1 MPTEEN
7 RYYLADRAV
16 ELLNRKAIKRFEA
29 AQSEAALLK
38 FDELTVIKT
47 VKTLYKRLASDNRKM
62 FLDLAKAVYDETD
75 PHGDDEPDE
84 TWLLAFLEEYNPVTR
99 YVYQHEIDRKRDYT
113 AEGVN
118 SSKDKAKEFRRGLMY
133 WSRMTEQYCLDVSD
147 AATLK
152 AFKDA
157 GVKRVMW
164 NTQGDDSV
172 CDECKARDGKIYPI
186 DKVPPKVHFG
196 DRCYFTAVTD

>member
-1 MPTEEN
+1 M
-7 RYYLADRAV
+7 

-29 AQSEAALLK
+29 AQSEAALFD

-62 FLDLAKAVYDETD
+62 FLDLAQAVYDEAD

-99 YVYQHEIDRKRDYT
+99 YVYEHEIDRKRDYT

-157 GVKRVMW
+157 GVRRVRW
-164 NTQGDDSV
+164 VSEKDDRV
-172 CDECKARDGKIYPI
+172 CETCDERDGKIYPI
-186 DKVPPKVHFG
+186 NNVPEKTHFG
-196 DRCYFTAVTD
+196 CRCHFEAVID

>member
-1 MPTEEN
+1 M
-7 RYYLADRAV
+7 

-29 AQSEAALLK
+29 AQSEAALFD
-38 FDELTVIKT
+38 FDELNVIKV

-62 FLDLAKAVYDETD
+62 FLDLAQAVYDEAD
-75 PHGDDEPDE
+75 PHGDEEPDE
-84 TWLLAFLEEYNPVTR
+84 AWLLAFLEEYNAVTK

-157 GVKRVMW
+157 GVARVRW
-164 NTQGDDSV
+164 VSEKDDRV
-172 CDECKARDGKIYPI
+172 CGKCQERDGKVYPI
-186 DKVPPKVHFG
+186 DKVPPKSHFG
-196 DRCYFTAVTD
+196 CRCHIEAVIEK

>member
-1 MPTEEN
+1 M
-7 RYYLADRAV
+7 

-29 AQSEAALLK
+29 AQSEAALAS

-62 FLDLAKAVYDETD
+62 FLDLAQAVYDETD

-84 TWLLAFLEEYNPVTR
+84 AWLLAFLEEYNPVTR

-133 WSRMTEQYCLDVSD
+133 WSRMVEQYTLDVSD

-157 GVKRVMW
+157 GVEEVVW
-164 NTQGDDSV
+164 HTAEDGGV
-172 CDECKARDGKIYPI
+172 CDSCAPRNGKVYPI
-186 DKVPPKVHFG
+186 DKVPKKTHWHC
-196 DRCYFTAVTD
+196 RCWLTAKT